1 MPISLL
7 PSLLLAILLV
17 GYTPGPANLFAL
29 HCSMRHGVG
38 RSLVMW
44 LGLAMG
50 FTLAALCAALA
61 THWLGSVIG
70 RYVFV
75 LQYVGGAY
83 LLCLAWQIYRSSCHP
98 QVADK
103 TCSFLSGLLV
113 QLTNAKMVFFDLM
126 AFSTFVLPYSD
137 RLSDLLVL
145 VLVLELA
152 GPGANL
158 AYLLAGGA
166 LQKLFSRHARMVD
179 TVVAMLLAACAFYVM
194 ML

>member
-1 MPISLL
+1 
-7 PSLLLAILLV
+7 
-17 GYTPGPANLFAL
+17 
-29 HCSMRHGVG
+29 
-38 RSLVMW
+38 
-44 LGLAMG
+44 
-50 FTLAALCAALA
+50 
-61 THWLGSVIG
+61 
-70 RYVFV
+70 
-75 LQYVGGAY
+75 
-83 LLCLAWQIYRSSCHP
+83 
-98 QVADK
+98 
-103 TCSFLSGLLV
+103 
-113 QLTNAKMVFFDLM
+113 MVFFDLM